1 MGNNMV
7 GRIIQI
13 VLLCFVVGVVLAA
26 FNTDALGLL
35 NWIVDNFQKVVD
47 SAAELVDW
55 GGHYI
60 LLGAGLVLPIVAINF
75 LIKYFRDRG
84 PNNHIE

>member
-1 MGNNMV
+1 MV
-7 GRIIQI
+7 GRVIQV

-35 NWIVDNFQKVVD
+35 NWIVENFQKVVD
-47 SAAELVDW
+47 STRKFIDW

-60 LLGAGLVLPIVAINF
+60 LLGAGLVLPIIAINLIIK
-75 LIKYFRDRG
+75 LIKKRRS
-84 PNNHIE
+84 IKRSE

>member
-1 MGNNMV
+1 MV

-13 VLLCFVVGVVLAA
+13 ILLCFVVGVVLAA

-35 NWIVDNFQKVVD
+35 NWVVDNFQKVVD
-47 SAAELVDW
+47 STAELIDW

-84 PNNHIE
+84 SNKHPE

>member
-1 MGNNMV
+1 MV
-7 GRIIQI
+7 GRVIQV

-35 NWIVDNFQKVVD
+35 NWIVENFQKVVD
-47 SAAELVDW
+47 SARKFIDW

-60 LLGAGLVLPIVAINF
+60 LLGAGLVLPIIAINLIIK
-75 LIKYFRDRG
+75 LIKRRRS
-84 PNNHIE
+84 IKRSE

>member
-1 MGNNMV
+1 MV
-7 GRIIQI
+7 GRVIQV

-35 NWIVDNFQKVVD
+35 NWIVENFQKVVD
-47 SAAELVDW
+47 SARKFIDW

-60 LLGAGLVLPIVAINF
+60 LLGAGLVLPIIAINLIIK
-75 LIKYFRDRG
+75 LIKKRRS
-84 PNNHIE
+84 IKRSE